1 MVHAAGISKG
11 PYLQN
16 PTTSSIT
23 VRWVTEG
30 ENTGSVAYAE
40 EASGG
45 FAEAK
50 TAPEAKADRYHHV
63 TLTGLKPY
71 TRYRYKVTCDGETK
85 EGSFITAAPK
95 SQPFKF
101 IAYGD
106 NRTNAEAHASVLARM
121 KPFHPDF
128 VLQSGDLVENGER
141 EELWTIFFNTAQD
154 FMKDVPY
161 YPALG
166 NHERT
171 GAPYFKYFDAPRD
184 YSFDYGNTHF
194 VVLDSNR
201 PVAEQAAQDE
211 WLKKDLAEHQDA
223 TWRIVNF
230 HHNPYTCVAIP
241 ARRAAS
247 VLLRQRWEPIFL
259 ANKVQL
265 VVTGHDHTYQHHEA
279 KGITYLVSGG
289 GGAPLYKV
297 SIDAET
303 PFTKVA
309 KSAYHDVEITVNGGK
324 MHLRAVQPDGTVIDE
339 FDLDAKPGS

>member
-16 PTTSSIT
+16 PTPSGVT

-30 ENTGSVAYAE
+30 ENTGTVAYAE
-40 EASGG
+40 EAAGL
-45 FAEAK
+45 ANAK
-50 TAPEAKADRYHHV
+50 TAQEGKADRYHRV

-128 VLQSGDLVENGER
+128 VLQSGDMVENGER
-141 EELWTIFFNTAQD
+141 EELWTIFFNTAQE

-166 NHERT
+166 NHERN
-171 GAPYFKYFDAPRD
+171 GAPYFKYFDAPRN

-194 VVLDSNR
+194 VVLDSNT
-201 PVAEQAAQDE
+201 AEADQPAQDA
-211 WLKKDLAEHQDA
+211 WLKKDLAAHQDA
-223 TWRIVNF
+223 TWRVVSF
-230 HHNPYTCVAIP
+230 HHNLYTCVKMP
-241 ARRAAS
+241 ARRVAS
-247 VLLRQRWEPIFL
+247 KVLRARWEPIFL
-259 ANKVQL
+259 ANKVQI
-265 VVTGHDHTYQHHEA
+265 VITGHDHTYQHHEA
-279 KGITYLVSGG
+279 NGITYLVSGG
-289 GGAPLYKV
+289 GGAPLYQV
-297 SIDAET
+297 SIDDET
-303 PFTKVA
+303 PFTKKA
-309 KSAYHDVEITVNGGK
+309 KSAYNDVEITVNGGK
-324 MHLRAVQPDGTVIDE
+324 MHLRAVEPDGSVIDE